1 MLLPRLRS
9 SSQISSSGDL
19 QLVVNNSTV
28 GVATL
33 SKQQRTRPPVAMAG
47 RYADL
52 STEELDR
59 LIDLEERRMGRER
72 AGTRRRQRC
81 APRPATARRC
91 SPLLARPWAPR

>member
-1 MLLPRLRS
+1 
-9 SSQISSSGDL
+9 
-19 QLVVNNSTV
+19 
-28 GVATL
+28 
-33 SKQQRTRPPVAMAG
+33 MAG

-81 APRPATARRC
+81 APLPAGHRRSARRC